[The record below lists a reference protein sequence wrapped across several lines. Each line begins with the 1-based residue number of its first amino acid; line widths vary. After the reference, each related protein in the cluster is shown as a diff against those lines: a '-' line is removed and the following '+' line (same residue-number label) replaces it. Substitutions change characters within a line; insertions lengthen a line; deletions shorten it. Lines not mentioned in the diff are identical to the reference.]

1 MKKNK
6 SMVFIAT
13 MALILIGMFSACS
26 PEKGNYLSSLP
37 AESSV
42 VIKLNLAQMAQKS
55 NLANNP
61 MVNGVLMQAEGNIP

>member
-13 MALILIGMFSACS
+13 MALVLIGMFSACA
-26 PEKGNYLSSLP
+26 PEKDNYLSSLP

-42 VIKLNLAQMAQKS
+42 VIKLNLAQMAQ
-55 NLANNP
+55 
-61 MVNGVLMQAEGNIP
+61 